1 MDQELVARLQ
11 RFVAERLEAD
21 HAGGRLVTGRRVE
34 LAPGELE
41 PEQRVV
47 ELRGGPPEGGR
58 DLLHD
63 LLLQRGVRLLDVEP
77 LAEPVEIRALVA
89 AVLQLGDE
97 RLPRRLPHHVPTST
111 PFTAS

>member
-1 MDQELVARLQ
+1 
-11 RFVAERLEAD
+11 
-21 HAGGRLVTGRRVE
+21 
-34 LAPGELE
+34 PGELE

-47 ELRGGPPEGGR
+47 ELRGGSPEGGR

-89 AVLQLGDE
+89 DVLQLRDE
-97 RLPRRLPHHVPTST
+97 RLPRRLAPRVSTST
-111 PFTAS
+111 SPATSRGATALLVSFPLRLSSVCRKG